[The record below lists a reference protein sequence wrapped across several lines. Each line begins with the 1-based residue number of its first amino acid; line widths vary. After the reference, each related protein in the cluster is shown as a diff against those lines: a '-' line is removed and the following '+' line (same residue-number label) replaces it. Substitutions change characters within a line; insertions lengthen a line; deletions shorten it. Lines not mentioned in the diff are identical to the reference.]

1 MCQAESGGAAGMPT
15 SNRGWVAAGILL
27 ATVVGFGC
35 QRAYYYKQADQDAAA
50 LIEEKSADPR
60 WGIDEFSVKVNPR
73 SRYANDVDP
82 VRPPMP
88 PDDPKSSELMQAV
101 GGMEGYDGWGE
112 NGVKRVVENPDWRK
126 ELGEYMEVDEEGRVH
141 LDLEGAIRLA
151 MVHSPDYQQTIETLY
166 LSALDVSTER
176 FRLDVQF
183 YGGNDSF
190 LTHRGNQGVSGESN
204 TLTNGSSMQVRRRL
218 ATAGQIVVD
227 FANTFTWQFAGANT
241 NTATSLLGFSIVQ
254 PLLRSGGRVVGLE
267 QLTRAER
274 NLLGNL
280 RAFQRYRKGF
290 YTDMAIGSRGT
301 GGSPRRS
308 GGFFG
313 GTGLTGFTGQGS
325 GGFGGVGSA
334 SGFGGGFFGGGGSGG
349 GGAGGGG
356 AVAGVAG
363 GGAGNVG
370 GFIGLLQSLQQL
382 RNSQDNLAL
391 QQRTLALLQALQEAG
406 QIGVDQVLS
415 FQQSIET
422 GRADMLQSQNG
433 FRGQVENFVMS
444 NFGLPATFE
453 VVLDDSVIQPF
464 QFIDPR
470 VTAVETA
477 VADLVS
483 MFGDVETPTDEQL
496 RRTASHSRKLQEDI
510 AGLVSL
516 VEDDLKAMEAKAK
529 RRAQGMTDNQ
539 KVRFASDR
547 KALSE
552 DLGRLQAQNENTRK
566 QLGAIIKELG
576 GKLNAQQRTDIV
588 GRMIAVNAALASSVG
603 ELGLVQAGARLEAVT
618 LDDRV
623 SVNAEDALEIARAF
637 RLDWMNAR
645 ASLVDGW
652 RLVEFNANALESDLS
667 IVFSGDMKGDQ
678 TNPFELSGPK
688 GSLRAGLQFDAPLTR
703 LLERNNFRQQLINY
717 EQTRRGMIQYEDQ
730 MYQSFRLALRTLE
743 QREKNLEIQRR
754 AVKIAIRRV
763 DQTRQML
770 TKPPAPG
777 APAQLSPTATQDLLS
792 ALAALRSSQN
802 NFMSV
807 WLAYYSGRMTLMR
820 DLGVMRIDEKG
831 LWIDEPL
838 EDALNE
844 ARKHPSA
851 LPPAVPEA
859 WLEKAGE
866 GYETARL
873 VPTDA
878 EDGGEAGFGFGIPK
892 YLRPTTYLK
901 KPAVLD
907 DWSNRV
913 KSAWPASWPGG
924 TESSE
929 DAGDIEVDE
938 GSDDVVEDNRAGRP
952 WYVPRGRWFGLGGES
967 DTETPGMPLS
977 EGSKRSVIEAG
988 GTGQFRYDAESKA
1001 KPRRTETEQQ
1011 GADSGATARPRSLG
1025 DGETS
1030 REKQRPQ
1037 FIDGVPKTSFRA
1049 APEIGVVVPKSS
1061 FRATKTRN
1069 VNPAT
1074 RRPEVVVPD
1083 SGPAKSRGLEGRA
1096 TESQSPNAAGFL
1108 PPRIR

>member
-1 MCQAESGGAAGMPT
+1 M
-15 SNRGWVAAGILL
+15 
-27 ATVVGFGC
+27 
-35 QRAYYYKQADQDAAA
+35 
-50 LIEEKSADPR
+50 
-60 WGIDEFSVKVNPR
+60 
-73 SRYANDVDP
+73 
-82 VRPPMP
+82 
-88 PDDPKSSELMQAV
+88 
-101 GGMEGYDGWGE
+101 
-112 NGVKRVVENPDWRK
+112 
-126 ELGEYMEVDEEGRVH
+126 
-141 LDLEGAIRLA
+141 
-151 MVHSPDYQQTIETLY
+151 
-166 LSALDVSTER
+166 
-176 FRLDVQF
+176 
-183 YGGNDSF
+183 
-190 LTHRGNQGVSGESN
+190 
-204 TLTNGSSMQVRRRL
+204 
-218 ATAGQIVVD
+218 
-227 FANTFTWQFAGANT
+227 
-241 NTATSLLGFSIVQ
+241 
-254 PLLRSGGRVVGLE
+254 
-267 QLTRAER
+267 
-274 NLLGNL
+274 
-280 RAFQRYRKGF
+280 
-290 YTDMAIGSRGT
+290 
-301 GGSPRRS
+301 
-308 GGFFG
+308 
-313 GTGLTGFTGQGS
+313 
-325 GGFGGVGSA
+325 GSA

-913 KSAWPASWPGG
+913 KTAWPASWPGG

-929 DAGDIEVDE
+929 DAGGTEVDE

-952 WYVPRGRWFGLGGES
+952 WYVPRVRWFGLGGES
-967 DTETPGMPLS
+967 DTETPGMPPS
-977 EGSKRSVIEAG
+977 DGSNRSVIEAG

-1030 REKQRPQ
+1030 REKQRSQ
-1037 FIDGVPKTSFRA
+1037 FIDGVPETSFRA
-1049 APEIGVVVPKSS
+1049 SPEIGVVVPKSS
-1061 FRATKTRN
+1061 FRATTTRK
-1069 VNPAT
+1069 VNPVT

-1083 SGPAKSRGLEGRA
+1083 SGPAKSRDPEGRA